1 MRILTVAGL
10 VAGVAVLLSACQY
23 GEPVYRDKLP
33 GSNESVLVDTR
44 DPPQRET
51 VFGPGGV
58 DLFGGGGDDRPTD
71 GSGGIGVNSFLW
83 RASLDTVAFMPLASA
98 DPFGGVI
105 ITDWYTPAET
115 PEERFKVNV
124 YILAKALRADG
135 IQVSVFKQSRTGIQ
149 DAATPGD
156 WMDRPVADSVG
167 ADLEE
172 AILTRARQLR
182 MAALRGR

>member
-1 MRILTVAGL
+1 MRILTVASL
-10 VAGVAVLLSACQY
+10 TVVVATLLSACQY

-33 GSNESVLVDTR
+33 GTNESVLVDAR
-44 DPPQRET
+44 NPQQRET
-51 VFGPGGV
+51 VFGPGGL
-58 DLFGGGGDDRPTD
+58 DLFGGGDDERPTD
-71 GSGGIGVNSFLW
+71 GSAGIGVNSFLW

-105 ITDWYTPAET
+105 ITDWYTPQET
-115 PEERFKVNV
+115 PDERFKVNV

-135 IQVSVFKQSRTGIQ
+135 IEVSVFKQSRTGIQ
-149 DAATPGD
+149 EGAVPGE

-167 ADLEE
+167 AELEE